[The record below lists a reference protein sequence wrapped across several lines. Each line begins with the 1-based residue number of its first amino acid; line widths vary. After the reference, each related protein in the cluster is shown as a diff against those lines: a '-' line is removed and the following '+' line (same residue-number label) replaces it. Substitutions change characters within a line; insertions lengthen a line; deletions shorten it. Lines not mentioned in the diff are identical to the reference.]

1 MFPEL
6 ENPYTVGHVCFIDR
20 YLGFQHSAI
29 DQALSIRYTMSD
41 SIIGP
46 FSDGSADGS
55 GGLQQTSLGLN
66 STEHGGEIRNERA
79 EGAGE
84 LKEKEKGMAPVIGA
98 DCGDGKGRGGVL
110 G

>member
-1 MFPEL
+1 MVQVVTL
-6 ENPYTVGHVCFIDR
+6 I
-20 YLGFQHSAI
+20 GF
-29 DQALSIRYTMSD
+29 
-41 SIIGP
+41 
-46 FSDGSADGS
+46 GS
-55 GGLQQTSLGLN
+55 GD
-66 STEHGGEIRNERA
+66 ERA